1 MVLFICFNICNIIIY
16 VCIYIYNSIQADMA
30 AIRNPSDGQRWDT
43 GSKTRRHD
51 LRQPELD
58 VLLGEY

>member
-1 MVLFICFNICNIIIY
+1 MSV
-16 VCIYIYNSIQADMA
+16 YIYNSIQADMA